1 MVFVKQAL
9 ARVQSYFKNY
19 DTEQP
24 AEILADILHYCR
36 ENDIDFDE
44 ELDRAYGYVNEE
56 LSVDDECA

>member
-56 LSVDDECA
+56 LSVDDEYA

>member
-1 MVFVKQAL
+1 MIFVKQAL

>member
-1 MVFVKQAL
+1 MIFVKQAL

-56 LSVDDECA
+56 LSVDDEYA

>member
-1 MVFVKQAL
+1 MIFVKQAI

-36 ENDIDFDE
+36 ENDIDFEDE
-44 ELDRAYGYVNEE
+44 LERAYGYVNEE
-56 LSVDDECA
+56 LSVDDEYA